1 LGGEK
6 AGLEPTST
14 LDDMPK
20 PKRRRLPTLSLGDP
34 LLRAWLYQALALGI
48 VALAAW
54 YLTANT
60 LRNLELRGISTGI
73 GFLGREAGLP
83 IAETPIPYAPTDS
96 YGRALTIGILNTLK
110 VAGLGI
116 ILATLLGTF
125 IGIAQL
131 SRNWLL
137 ARIAAIYV
145 EVLRDLPLLLQ
156 LLFWYTA
163 LQELPAARQALQPL
177 PGVFLSNRGL
187 VLPALVLANLAHVAV
202 AAIAVAG
209 IAAAALSFRRSRFAK
224 RADARPR
231 RIWPVVSIL
240 IVLAPITVFATLGFP
255 FQVEIPALGGFNFR
269 GGTLV
274 SPEFFALL
282 LGLVTYTAAFIAE
295 IVRAGIAAVG
305 KGQWEA
311 GRALG
316 LSNGLILRKI
326 VMPQSLRLIIPPLT
340 SQYLNLIKNSSLAV
354 AIGYQDI
361 VSIAN
366 TTLNQTGQ
374 AIEGIAIIMMV
385 YLTISLSISLLM
397 NWYNDSVALRER

>member
-1 LGGEK
+1 MNLN
-6 AGLEPTST
+6 AV
-14 LDDMPK
+14 LDRVPK
-20 PKRRRLPTLSLGDP
+20 SKMRRLPTLSLGDP
-34 LLRAWLYQALALGI
+34 LLRAWVYQALALGI
-48 VALAAW
+48 VALTVW

-60 LRNLELRGISTGI
+60 LRNLELRGISTGFE
-73 GFLGREAGLP
+73 FLWREAGLP
-83 IAETPIPYAPTDS
+83 IAETPIDYAPTDS
-96 YGRALTIGILNTLK
+96 YGRALLIGILNTLK
-110 VAGLGI
+110 VASLGI
-116 ILATLLGTF
+116 VLATLLGTM

-137 ARIAAIYV
+137 AKISALYV
-145 EVLRDLPLLLQ
+145 ELLRDLPLLLQ

-163 LQELPAARQALQPL
+163 LQALPAARQAFNLL
-177 PGVFLSNRGL
+177 PGIFLSNRGL
-187 VLPALVLANLAHVAV
+187 MLPALSIDNFQHLAV
-202 AAIAVAG
+202 AIAAIVIV
-209 IAAAALSFRRSRFAK
+209 IAAAFFFRRSRFAK
-224 RADARPR
+224 RQDGQR
-231 RIWPVVSIL
+231 RRLWPSVLIL
-240 IVLAPITVFATLGFP
+240 AMLLPTAIFWRLGTP
-255 FQVEIPALGGFNFR
+255 FQVDLPTLRGFNFR

-282 LGLVTYTAAFIAE
+282 FGLVTYTAAFIAE
-295 IVRAGIAAVG
+295 IVRAGIIAVS

-316 LSNGLILRKI
+316 LHNGLILRKI

-340 SQYLNLIKNSSLAV
+340 SQYLNLAKNSSLAV

-385 YLTISLSISLLM
+385 YLTISLSISLFM
-397 NWYNDSVALRER
+397 NWYNDHVALKGL

>member
-1 LGGEK
+1 
-6 AGLEPTST
+6 
-14 LDDMPK
+14 MPR
-20 PKRRRLPTLSLGDP
+20 PKKRWLPTLSFGDP
-34 LLRAWLYQALALGI
+34 LLRSWLYQALALCV
-48 VALAAW
+48 VALAVW

-60 LRNLELRGISTGI
+60 LRNLELRGISTGF
-73 GFLGREAGLP
+73 GFLWREAGLP
-83 IAETPIPYAPTDS
+83 IAETPIAYAPTDS

-116 ILATLLGTF
+116 VLATLLGTL

-131 SRNWLL
+131 SRNWLV
-137 ARIAAIYV
+137 ARISALYV

-156 LLFWYTA
+156 LMFWYTA
-163 LQELPAARQALQPL
+163 LQALPATRQALQLL

-187 VLPALVLANLAHVAV
+187 VLPALVLDDVQHFV
-202 AAIAVAG
+202 IAV
-209 IAAAALSFRRSRFAK
+209 IAAAAVAIAALCFRQSRFAVRPDG
-224 RADARPR
+224 RAR
-231 RIWPVVSIL
+231 RVWPVISMLV
-240 IVLAPITVFATLGFP
+240 VLTPIAVFWGFGLP
-255 FQVEIPALGGFNFR
+255 FQVDVPALRGFNFR

-316 LSNGLILRKI
+316 LGNGLILRKI
-326 VMPQSLRLIIPPLT
+326 VMPQSLRLIIPPLA
-340 SQYLNLIKNSSLAV
+340 SQYLNLTKNSSLAV

-385 YLTISLSISLLM
+385 YLTISLSISLFM
-397 NWYNDSVALRER
+397 NRYNERIALRER